1 MVVCLYTNT
10 HTDAH
15 IHISRYW
22 PHSDTPSTTHHHKYT
37 LMGMRKPQGGQRY
50 AANTCR
56 NQAWERRVV
65 VVKQRE
71 EFWKDGGSWDRG
83 HGDKR
88 ARRVM
93 EGERLVGAKGPNIKT
108 CEELQC
114 VRAKTRHHPPISP
127 VALCGMPFH
136 STLYKFLLYV
146 HSPINT
152 FYYNWLAAKKKKDN
166 WCEIRTNKC

>member
-1 MVVCLYTNT
+1 
-10 HTDAH
+10 
-15 IHISRYW
+15 
-22 PHSDTPSTTHHHKYT
+22 
-37 LMGMRKPQGGQRY
+37 MGMRKPQGGQRY

-127 VALCGMPFH
+127 VALCGMPSILP
-136 STLYKFLLYV
+136 STNFSCTSIRRLILFTT
-146 HSPINT
+146 ID
-152 FYYNWLAAKKKKDN
+152 WLQKKKRTTGVRFEPTSARG
-166 WCEIRTNKC
+166 WCCY